1 MDRERP
7 PYLDNVPRDRRGN
20 WTMYLLAAAL
30 LAALI
35 GGWKIYART
44 VAAWSDR
51 FENPQP
57 TPNQQINAERRRQAQ
72 ADEAQRQIALERIRA
87 EREAVRAE
95 QQLRQLQQLQTGELR
110 CVNGTLLR
118 KLPNGWENV
127 PGERC

>member
-7 PYLDNVPRDRRGN
+7 PYLDEVPRDRRGN

-30 LAALI
+30 LVALI
-35 GGWKIYART
+35 GGWQIYART

-57 TPNQQINAERRRQAQ
+57 TRNQKLNAERRRQAQ
-72 ADEAQRQIALERIRA
+72 AEEAQRQIALERIRA
-87 EREAVRAE
+87 QSEAARAE
-95 QQLRQLQQLQTGELR
+95 ARLRRIQQLQSGELR
-110 CVNGTLLR
+110 CINGTLFR
-118 KLPNGWENV
+118 KLPGGWENV